1 MISRAKLH
9 AMQIEVLTKKG
20 RTDPMPETEVN
31 GILFK
36 MNTDL
41 RALKKGEADGALID
55 SLREGFLLPA
65 WAARDVPVGE
75 GQELIKARQLACD
88 AAFKALTTM
97 KADGRHIAK
106 GGEIKTLDEGYTAAV
121 ELYDTLPEWCFLKAG
136 LDYWK
141 MQLGLH
147 RKRGRRKWGG

>member
-1 MISRAKLH
+1 MISRATLH

-20 RTDPMPETEVN
+20 RTDPMPEMEVN
-31 GILFK
+31 GIILK
-36 MNTDL
+36 MSADL
-41 RALKKGEADGALID
+41 QRLKKGEADGALID
-55 SLREGFLLPA
+55 SLHEGFLLPA
-65 WAARDVPVGE
+65 WAARYVPVGD
-75 GQELIKARQLACD
+75 GKELIKQRQVACD
-88 AAFKALTTM
+88 TAFKALTAM

-106 GGEIKTLDEGYTAAV
+106 GSEIKALDEGYTAAV

-147 RKRGRRKWGG
+147 RKKGKRK

>member
-31 GILFK
+31 GIVFK

-41 RALKKGEADGALID
+41 RTLKKGEADGALLD

-65 WAARDVPVGE
+65 WAARDVPVGD
-75 GQELIKARQLACD
+75 GKELIKARQLACD
-88 AAFKALTTM
+88 AAFNALTEM

-106 GGEIKTLDEGYTAAV
+106 GSEIKTLDEGYTAAV

-147 RKRGRRKWGG
+147 RKRGKRK

>member
-1 MISRAKLH
+1 MISRATLH

-20 RTDPMPETEVN
+20 RTDPMPETDVN
-31 GILFK
+31 GIIFK
-36 MNTDL
+36 LYADL
-41 RALKKGEADGALID
+41 QRLKKGKADGALID
-55 SLREGFLLPA
+55 SLHEGFLLPA
-65 WAARDVPVGE
+65 WAARDVLVGD

-88 AAFKALTTM
+88 AAFKALTAM
-97 KADGRHIAK
+97 KTEGRYIAK
-106 GGEIKTLDEGYTAAV
+106 GSEIKTLDEGYTAAV

-147 RKRGRRKWGG
+147 RKRGKRK

>member
-9 AMQIEVLTKKG
+9 AMQIEVLTKKA

-31 GILFK
+31 GIIFK

-41 RALKKGEADGALID
+41 QRLKKGEADGVLID

-88 AAFKALTTM
+88 AAFKALTAM
-97 KADGRHIAK
+97 KVGSRHIAK
-106 GGEIKTLDEGYTAAV
+106 GSEIKTLDEGYTAAV

-141 MQLGLH
+141 MRLGLH
-147 RKRGRRKWGG
+147 RKRGKRK

>member
-1 MISRAKLH
+1 MVSQATLH

-41 RALKKGEADGALID
+41 RTLKKGEADGALID

-88 AAFKALTTM
+88 AAFKALTAM
-97 KADGRHIAK
+97 KADGRYIAK
-106 GGEIKTLDEGYTAAV
+106 GSEIKTLDEGYTAAV

-147 RKRGRRKWGG
+147 RKRGKRK

>member
-55 SLREGFLLPA
+55 RLREGFLLPA
-65 WAARDVPVGE
+65 WAARDVLVGD
-75 GQELIKARQLACD
+75 GQELIKARQIACD
-88 AAFKALTTM
+88 AAFKALTAM
-97 KADGRHIAK
+97 KTEVRHIAK
-106 GGEIKTLDEGYTAAV
+106 GSEIKTLDEGYTAAV

-147 RKRGRRKWGG
+147 RKRGKRK